1 MFVRNLL
8 QPGDFVELVPMGMNV
23 TLRYGDEGLL
33 ESVAI
38 GHDLD
43 NLVELLPEATV
54 QAFRD
59 RVIMPVSIPVKG
71 GTTWVRG
78 VITYPDLRPE
88 DGELPAA
95 AHPAIYRKIEMGV
108 FNDMIFMAMD
118 VVSLATTF
126 SGIQSI
132 RSWLQMNKFHV
143 LPAILMPAK
152 IDEATI
158 LSAMKLHLT
167 DYLPVVQTYAI
178 YRASG
183 TVIQDSGVTV
193 ETVITSHRHMD
204 DHGIFYLE
212 IVFDKLGVVKFPYGV
227 AIKFN
232 MKAGTRVY
240 FNEAGH
246 PFFSTYAGVPMPNTF
261 TCPLCGNTICAV
273 PDGDTICTELS
284 CASHLYAQY
293 LHFCN
298 TVHLKPIG
306 YTDVARMIAD
316 GEVMMLSDV
325 VEKTVPENYKVLVTP
340 TAFLSSLIPSDQLRD
355 RSFLSKFTG
364 NCNNS
369 METISYFVSNP
380 AKIATVLDMERQAVD
395 QMMTWCSRPE
405 NVLLFNTMLDLPFI
419 KVEIMSARFDGEPIF
434 RGMTLTLTGA
444 FRHGNLDD
452 MFAILKSFD
461 ATVVTELRD
470 TTTVVILGDLQEGV
484 NGRLVKQARK
494 KHIPVVTE
502 SQFFEKYNLDAD
514 LKENLQ

>member
-167 DYLPVVQTYAI
+167 DYLPVV
-178 YRASG
+178 
-183 TVIQDSGVTV
+183 
-193 ETVITSHRHMD
+193 
-204 DHGIFYLE
+204 
-212 IVFDKLGVVKFPYGV
+212 
-227 AIKFN
+227 
-232 MKAGTRVY
+232 
-240 FNEAGH
+240 
-246 PFFSTYAGVPMPNTF
+246 
-261 TCPLCGNTICAV
+261 
-273 PDGDTICTELS
+273 
-284 CASHLYAQY
+284 
-293 LHFCN
+293 
-298 TVHLKPIG
+298 
-306 YTDVARMIAD
+306 
-316 GEVMMLSDV
+316 
-325 VEKTVPENYKVLVTP
+325 KT
-340 TAFLSSLIPSDQLRD
+340 
-355 RSFLSKFTG
+355 
-364 NCNNS
+364 
-369 METISYFVSNP
+369 
-380 AKIATVLDMERQAVD
+380 
-395 QMMTWCSRPE
+395 
-405 NVLLFNTMLDLPFI
+405 
-419 KVEIMSARFDGEPIF
+419 
-434 RGMTLTLTGA
+434 
-444 FRHGNLDD
+444 
-452 MFAILKSFD
+452 
-461 ATVVTELRD
+461 
-470 TTTVVILGDLQEGV
+470 
-484 NGRLVKQARK
+484 
-494 KHIPVVTE
+494 
-502 SQFFEKYNLDAD
+502 
-514 LKENLQ
+514 